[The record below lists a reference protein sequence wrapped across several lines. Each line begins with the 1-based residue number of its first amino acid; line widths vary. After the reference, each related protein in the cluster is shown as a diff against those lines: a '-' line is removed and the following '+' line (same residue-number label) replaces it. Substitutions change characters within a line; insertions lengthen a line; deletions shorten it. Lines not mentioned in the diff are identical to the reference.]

1 MSTTRRTRVQGTHF
15 RHQGKFK
22 PVLKYRKGKKV
33 VPMPFGEK
41 IKPESR
47 VQINEGI
54 NVNIDNKRITLSKGD
69 ASLTREYQVALLT
82 FKQEENELIV
92 SGNTSNAKVRAVV
105 GTFAAHLKN
114 MQKGLE
120 EPFVYKLKIT
130 SVHFPMTSKLEGNN
144 FELKNFLGGKKIRKA
159 EIPQG
164 VDVKINGDII
174 ELSSRDIELVG
185 MTATRMEQLTRVT
198 KRDRRVFQDG
208 IFITE
213 KAGKVL

>member
-1 MSTTRRTRVQGTHF
+1 MATTRRTRVQGTHF

-22 PVLKYRKGKKV
+22 PVLKYRKGAKK
-33 VPMPFGEK
+33 VPMPFREK
-41 IKPESR
+41 IKPEAS
-47 VQINEGI
+47 VPLNEGI
-54 NVNIDNKRITLSKGD
+54 NVNIDNKAITLSKGD
-69 ASLTREYQVALLT
+69 ITLSRVYPVALVN
-82 FKQEENELIV
+82 FKTEGNELLIQGQSTNV
-92 SGNTSNAKVRAVV
+92 KVRAVV
-105 GTFAAHLKN
+105 GAFKAHLTN

-130 SVHFPMTSKLEGNN
+130 SVHFPMTVKIDNN
-144 FELKNFLGGKKIRKA
+144 TFELKNFLGGKKLRTAKIPEGV
-159 EIPQG
+159 EIKVSG
-164 VDVKINGDII
+164 EIV

-185 MTATRMEQLTRVT
+185 MASTRLEQLTRVT

>member
-1 MSTTRRTRVQGTHF
+1 M
-15 RHQGKFK
+15 
-22 PVLKYRKGKKV
+22 
-33 VPMPFGEK
+33 PMPFGEK
-41 IKPESR
+41 INPESR
-47 VQINEGI
+47 IPLAEGV
-54 NVNIDNKRITLSKGD
+54 NVAIDNKKITLSKGD
-69 ASLTREYQVALLT
+69 ITLSREYPVSLVN
-82 FKQEENELIV
+82 FKQEENELVIKGQ
-92 SGNTSNAKVRAVV
+92 SLNSRVRAIV
-105 GTFAAHLKN
+105 GAFKAHLTN

-120 EPFVYKLKIT
+120 EPFVYKLKIA
-130 SVHFPMTSKLEGNN
+130 SVHFPMTSKVEGNS

>member
-22 PVLKYRKGKKV
+22 PVLKYRKGSKK

-41 IKPESR
+41 IKPETR
-47 VQINEGI
+47 VPLNEGI
-54 NVNIDNKRITLSKGD
+54 NINIDNKRVTLSKGD
-69 ASLTREYQVALLT
+69 VTLAREYPVALIT
-82 FKQEENELIV
+82 FKQDKNEIIV
-92 SGNTSNAKVRAVV
+92 TGNTSNAKVRAVV
-105 GTFAAHLKN
+105 GTFGAHLKN

-174 ELSSRDIELVG
+174 ELSSRDIELIG
-185 MTATRMEQLTRVT
+185 MTATRMELLTRVT

-208 IFITE
+208 IFIIE

>member
-1 MSTTRRTRVQGTHF
+1 
-15 RHQGKFK
+15 
-22 PVLKYRKGKKV
+22 
-33 VPMPFGEK
+33 MPFGEK

-47 VQINEGI
+47 VPLNEGV
-54 NVNIDNKRITLSKGD
+54 NVNVDNKQVTLSKGD
-69 ASLTREYQVALLT
+69 ATLSREYPVALIT
-82 FKQEENELIV
+82 FKQEGDEIV
-92 SGNTSNAKVRAVV
+92 ITGKSSSAKVRAVV
-105 GTFAAHLKN
+105 GSFAAHLKN
-114 MQKGLE
+114 MQRGLE

-130 SVHFPMTSKLEGNN
+130 SVHFPMTSKLEGNS

-164 VDVKINGDII
+164 VEVKINGDIV

-198 KRDRRVFQDG
+198 RRDRRVFQDG
-208 IFITE
+208 IFIIE